1 MVRWIGY
8 ICILVG
14 CIGIGWYKSEELKK
28 REHELQELQQIF
40 SALQK
45 EMEYTRI
52 PIGEILKTISC
63 KTSETYR
70 CWLEILSKQCSE
82 KGHQTFEMMWKESMK
97 HLEES
102 RLTREEFAD
111 LKQLGGRL
119 QQPEAIALFL
129 ERLEY
134 CMQSTRRENETKR
147 KLYKSFGVMA
157 GVFLVI
163 LLL

>member
-1 MVRWIGY
+1 
-8 ICILVG
+8 
-14 CIGIGWYKSEELKK
+14 
-28 REHELQELQQIF
+28 
-40 SALQK
+40 
-45 EMEYTRI
+45 
-52 PIGEILKTISC
+52 
-63 KTSETYR
+63 
-70 CWLEILSKQCSE
+70 
-82 KGHQTFEMMWKESMK
+82 MK

-102 RLTREEFAD
+102 RLTREEFED

-129 ERLEY
+129 ERLDY

-147 KLYKSFGVMA
+147 KLYRSFGVMA